1 MVQANTVAPSLREFC
16 SQILT
21 GPDEGNRSQASRF
34 SASFSPGSPPKTL
47 LRI

>member
-16 SQILT
+16 SQTLT
-21 GPDEGNRSQASRF
+21 GPDEGNPQASRF
-34 SASFSPGSPPKTL
+34 SASFSSGSPPKTL